1 MTGANHESFE
11 DFRKSFSYGSRSNLD
26 FKFLKSMSDDDAAD
40 VFERILA
47 ALSTAYDTGDVDPLV
62 RVATES
68 QIAGY
73 APKPGATPPHVY
85 DDAPFSPT
93 PKPAKGSAIG
103 LITSSGHFVAG
114 DDPEPFGI
122 PDMSQAEATNR
133 IDQFL
138 AETPVLSSIPS
149 HTSRDRLRVR
159 HGGYNIAS
167 ALVDPNVCFPID
179 RLREA
184 AFDGRIAGVTDTF
197 FSFPGATAQGRLRR
211 ELPAWLDRFSEEQA
225 DAILLVPV

>member
-1 MTGANHESFE
+1 MTEVNHESFE

-47 ALSTAYDTGDVDPLV
+47 ALSTAYDTGDLDPLI

-68 QIAGY
+68 QVAGY
-73 APKPGATPPHVY
+73 APNPGATPPHVY

-93 PKPAKGSAIG
+93 PKPANGSVIG
-103 LITSSGHFVAG
+103 LVTSSGHFVAG

-122 PDMSQAEATNR
+122 LDMSQVEAMNR
-133 IDQFL
+133 IGEFL
-138 AETPVLSSIPS
+138 AETPVLSAIPS
-149 HTSRDRLRVR
+149 QATHGELRVR

-179 RLREA
+179 RLNEA
-184 AFDGRIAGVTDTF
+184 ASDGRIAGVTDTF

-211 ELPAWLDRFSEEQA
+211 ELPSWLDRFSEEEA